1 MDLQFTLR
9 QFSLLPRFI
18 QTGNGEP
25 RKAHFLGKQEA
36 SQVEGKQDQGRKN
49 DNLPPKTSTSKYRSL
64 DSITIGEVEQVIV
77 HYKPQLVPSPAE
89 GWIAKNYFCQIPLKR
104 KGEERPSVVFGRIKT
119 CFPSDGNIQNIEEM
133 EMHFPRMDN
142 VPDVLHLLP
151 DDVALHKP
159 VYSFCIG
166 VKMYLSEQEQ
176 TDFSHSENIFIEK
189 GYAPLYNPGYGE
201 LLDINEQNYSALPS
215 LYVFGS
221 EWFSSIPDSMQPDIR
236 EQIRSLVRW
245 NRMLLNYHPR
255 RYSLQYRSLND
266 ELDFNYG
273 FTEHFLMMPQDT
285 NQALMKLDETFGE
298 SFMRGMS

>member
-1 MDLQFTLR
+1 
-9 QFSLLPRFI
+9 
-18 QTGNGEP
+18 
-25 RKAHFLGKQEA
+25 
-36 SQVEGKQDQGRKN
+36 
-49 DNLPPKTSTSKYRSL
+49 
-64 DSITIGEVEQVIV
+64 
-77 HYKPQLVPSPAE
+77 
-89 GWIAKNYFCQIPLKR
+89 
-104 KGEERPSVVFGRIKT
+104 
-119 CFPSDGNIQNIEEM
+119 M

-201 LLDINEQNYSALPS
+201 LLDINEQNYSTLPS